1 MTDQP
6 VVQVSRLLDERG
18 LSSFQIKLIVWSFF
32 IVLIDG
38 YDIAAIAFAAP
49 HLVRSWGVAP
59 SALGPVFSASLVGIL
74 FGSAIFGW
82 VGDRFGRKAALVS
95 SNLLFGV
102 FTLAAAYSTSL
113 DQMFWL
119 RLLAGLGIGGVI
131 PNVVAINAEVPRHA
145 SCAPRLRSL
154 PWAACRLVAPS
165 QEIVT
170 AVFVPQYGWPIL
182 FMIGGIAPI
191 VIAVAAMFGLPES
204 IKYMAI
210 QESQRRKMEKLIAA
224 IRPDF
229 KVPANAR
236 FVVEDEKQF
245 PGFNPAYLFRDG
257 LALITPLLWLLFA
270 LNLMGYFFL
279 LSWTPTLLTA
289 AQLPPTT
296 VALAGAML
304 QVGGTVGAL
313 VLCWWLPKAPLSRHC
328 DHVRDR
334 RAGSRLDRLCRIDL
348 QDRIADRDILCRLL
362 RTGHSIW
369 HQRCRGANLPDV
381 AARQRIGMAI
391 RAGTD
396 RIDRRPAGGCVVRRP
411 SGPENLY
418 MWSALPSSSARSSAT
433 QFIAS
438 IRRVWR
444 SAQSCARRNR
454 SSPSEKFRSGSTRTV
469 LRWREPL
476 CVRTGRTRAR
486 PITFSPKRRIERIRS
501 LSGRS

>member
-1 MTDQP
+1 MMTDQP
-6 VVQVSRLLDERG
+6 VVQISRLLDERG

-49 HLVRSWGVAP
+49 HLVKSWGVAP

-102 FTLAAAYSTSL
+102 FTWAAAYTTSL

-131 PNVVAINAEVPRHA
+131 PNVVAINAE
-145 SCAPRLRSL
+145 SAPRKLRATL
-154 PWAACRLVAPS
+154 AIIAVGCVPIGGAIPG
-165 QEIVT
+165 IVT
-170 AVFVPQYGWPIL
+170 AVFVPEYGWPIL

-191 VIAVAAMFGLPES
+191 IIAVAAMFGLPES
-204 IKYMAI
+204 IKFMAI
-210 QESQRRKMEKLIAA
+210 RESQRGKMEKLIAA

-229 KVPANAR
+229 KVPPNAR
-236 FVVEDEKQF
+236 FVIEGEKQF

-257 LALITPLLWLLFA
+257 LALITPLLWLVFA

-296 VALAGAML
+296 VALAGTML

-313 VLCWWLPKAPLSRHC
+313 VLCWWLQRERFLAVAIMFVIAVPVVASIGFAGLTSKTALLTATFFAGFCVLGIQSGLNVVGALIYPTSL
-328 DHVRDR
+328 
-334 RAGSRLDRLCRIDL
+334 RANGSGWALGL
-348 QDRIADRDILCRLL
+348 
-362 RTGHSIW
+362 G
-369 HQRCRGANLPDV
+369 
-381 AARQRIGMAI
+381 RIGSI
-391 RAGTD
+391 
-396 RIDRRPAGGCVVRRP
+396 V
-411 SGPENLY
+411 GPLVGALFVGLPVQNLY
-418 MWSALPSSSARSSAT
+418 MWSALPFVVGAIVCYAIHRLNTARLAECPDL
-433 QFIAS
+433 
-438 IRRVWR
+438 RE
-444 SAQSCARRNR
+444 AQ
-454 SSPSEKFRSGSTRTV
+454 
-469 LRWREPL
+469 
-476 CVRTGRTRAR
+476 
-486 PITFSPKRRIERIRS
+486 
-501 LSGRS
+501 